1 MVKRK
6 ILQLIEKI
14 VHLTYQVLMLQIQLS
29 TLLRGV

>member
-1 MVKRK
+1 MVKVK
-6 ILQLIEKI
+6 ILQVIEKI

>member
-1 MVKRK
+1 MVKLK

-14 VHLTYQVLMLQIQLS
+14 VHLTYQVLVLQIQLS

>member
-1 MVKRK
+1 MVKLK
-6 ILQLIEKI
+6 ILQVIEKI